1 MEENFTIEEL
11 EYFKT
16 YDEDFKLWVEEMEK
30 NADSLEKEYF
40 ENKFNEKYL
49 MDM

>member
-16 YDEDFKLWVEEMEK
+16 YDEDFKLWVEEMKKMQIHLKK
-30 NADSLEKEYF
+30 NILKI
-40 ENKFNEKYL
+40 NL
-49 MDM
+49 MKNI